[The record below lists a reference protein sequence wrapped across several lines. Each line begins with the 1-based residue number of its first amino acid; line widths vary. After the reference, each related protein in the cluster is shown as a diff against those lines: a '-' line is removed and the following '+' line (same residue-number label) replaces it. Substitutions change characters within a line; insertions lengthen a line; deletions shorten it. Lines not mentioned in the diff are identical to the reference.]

1 MASDLTITNNI
12 LLGIMFQKERT
23 GSERERERER
33 EGEVR
38 RCTLSMMLSILIS
51 SSKEKLLFVFKKI
64 FLSLFSTNSKFIL
77 EVVSSFLSLMYN
89 GFVTVCNEVNGW
101 KCDWLDGCLFHESKF
116 ELIKFFAAGKTPNLK
131 ILNRSLYHLTG

>member
-1 MASDLTITNNI
+1 
-12 LLGIMFQKERT
+12 
-23 GSERERERER
+23 
-33 EGEVR
+33 
-38 RCTLSMMLSILIS
+38 MLSILIS

-131 ILNRSLYHLTG
+131 ILNRSLYHLTGWSYLTWTRDIHQNQNALCQKHILVNLLNFPWSFLTFSFIL